1 MDLRVLFIHP
11 VENER
16 DSFRRS
22 CLDEDFNVDTASDI
36 AEAYNYME
44 NHNYDMVFVNR
55 KLGGEEITKLVNAV
69 KAKNPNAECVMGV
82 QSINKADLLQ
92 YQNETGFY
100 HMYLEPVNYRKD
112 LLPLVENFMLE
123 SKARMMGKINQ
134 GAKESEARW
143 NKLQDFL
150 VSTLP
155 GKKDSVGHLY
165 AYNVLRHYHQMSMT
179 SIMYISELQKEI
191 ADSYSNHKELHVT
204 WDVGDSARRILEYK
218 DADQKL
224 LVTRILCQVCCAEAV
239 ALADGYKVDISIK
252 LDVGRHV
259 IHIHSQAVISRLYK
273 SDDDKLIIISSET
286 DGIFSKFCSEY
297 TVKDELP
304 GGIWIHTR
312 DGIFDEE
319 HNK

>member
-11 VENER
+11 VETER

-22 CLDEDFNVDTASDI
+22 CMDEDFKVDTASDI
-36 AEAYNYME
+36 AEAYKYME
-44 NHNYDMVFVNR
+44 NHDYDMVFLNR
-55 KLGGEEITKLVNAV
+55 KLGGEEITKLVEDL
-69 KAKNPNAECVMGV
+69 KTKNPNVECVLGAQTITKV
-82 QSINKADLLQ
+82 DLLQ

-112 LLPLVENFMLE
+112 ILQLVENFMLE
-123 SKARMMGKINQ
+123 SKARMMGQINQ

-143 NKLQDFL
+143 NKFQDFL

-165 AYNVLRHYHQMSMT
+165 AYNVLRHYHQMSMIN
-179 SIMYISELQKEI
+179 IMYISELQKEI

-204 WDVGDSARRILEYK
+204 WDIRESARRVLEYK
-218 DADQKL
+218 DSARKL
-224 LVTRILCQVCCAEAV
+224 IVARILCQVCCAEAV
-239 ALADGYKVDISIK
+239 ALADGYNVDISVT
-252 LDVGRHV
+252 LDVSRNGID
-259 IHIHSQAVISRLYK
+259 IHAQTATSRAYN
-273 SDDDKLIIISSET
+273 SDDDKQTTISSET
-286 DGIFSKFCSEY
+286 DGIFAKFCSEY

-312 DGIFDEE
+312 DGIFDE
-319 HNK
+319 